1 MTGIKMD
8 NKNKHKIPKTLGFR
22 LLPED
27 ESLYRKIKKLAK
39 KKDRSLSYVIKEILK
54 SIELE

>member
-8 NKNKHKIPKTLGFR
+8 NKQKKIPKTLGFR